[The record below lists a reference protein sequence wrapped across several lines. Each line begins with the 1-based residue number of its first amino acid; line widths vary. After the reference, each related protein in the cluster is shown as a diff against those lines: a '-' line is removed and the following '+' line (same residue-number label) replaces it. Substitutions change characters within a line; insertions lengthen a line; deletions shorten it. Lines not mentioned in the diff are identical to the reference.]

1 MLASPKSYVSLY
13 ASMAFQLKNDTM
25 KNHTK
30 LILLLLFL
38 FFSTTNYAQFK
49 IPPKL
54 QKLVNAYPDFIQSA
68 NENELIWKDGTVI
81 QYDDGKNKTF
91 NELLNDPDIEDMMF
105 QDYTMGANWSSPPD
119 VNFEPGRIRYEPLFL
134 KMYGSSA
141 KEVERNL
148 APVSWLPKSGGG
160 TVYITSVNGADK
172 QLKKVSDE
180 LDELPAEYKKYI
192 LNTAGTFY
200 WRVIKNTNRL
210 SMHSFGIAID
220 INTSY
225 SNYWEWEKNIKY
237 KNKIPIEIVEI
248 FEKYGY
254 IWGGKWYHYDT
265 MHFEYRPEL
274 LN

>member
-1 MLASPKSYVSLY
+1 MRK
-13 ASMAFQLKNDTM
+13 
-25 KNHTK
+25 HT
-30 LILLLLFL
+30 LILIVLTL
-38 FFSTTNYAQFK
+38 FFLNISESFSQSKN

-54 QKLVNAYPDFIQSA
+54 QKLVNAYPEFLQSA
-68 NENELIWKDGTVI
+68 NENELIWKDGTVMT
-81 QYDDGKNKTF
+81 YDDGKNKSF
-91 NELLNDPDIEDMMF
+91 NDLLNDPDIEDMMF
-105 QDYTMGANWSSPPD
+105 QDYTKGADWSSPPD
-119 VNFEPGRIRYEPLFL
+119 VNFEPGRIRYEPIFL
-134 KMYGSSA
+134 KMYGNSA

-148 APVSWLPKSGGG
+148 VPVRWLPNSGGG

-172 QLKKVSDE
+172 QLQKVSDE
-180 LDELPAEYKKYI
+180 LDNLPDEFKKYV

-225 SNYWEWEKNIKY
+225 SNYWEWEKNVKY

-248 FEKYGY
+248 FEKYGF
-254 IWGGKWYHYDT
+254 IWGGKWYHFDT